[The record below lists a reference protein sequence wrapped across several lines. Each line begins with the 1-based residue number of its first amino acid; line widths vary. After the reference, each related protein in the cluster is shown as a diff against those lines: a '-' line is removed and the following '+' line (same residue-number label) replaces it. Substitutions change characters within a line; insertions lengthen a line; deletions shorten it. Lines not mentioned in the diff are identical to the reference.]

1 MSTSD
6 GSQDTPRDA
15 PPESHAEDNDE
26 RVKDANPARGARFLM
41 ISAALVLVVA
51 GLREIRPIALPF
63 LVAIFLSV
71 LSAPLLSWQLRHRV
85 PKALAIV
92 VTVLANIALLAGMI
106 LLVATSVG
114 QLSDALPDYRQRLE
128 VRAADGLDWLEE
140 RGIDTSQLAWLQDRG
155 IDGVS
160 GADGSHDAGD
170 DALPPEEDEF
180 GGFIGLDALFEVFT
194 NMLRGIASVLTMS
207 LLVVLM
213 MIFLLAEAGKLPAKL
228 EGALGWSREDL
239 DRMAKAQREVQQYL
253 VYKTLISA
261 FTGVLVAGWVSILGV
276 SFPLLWGLIAFLLN
290 YIPNLGSI
298 IAALPPMLLSIID
311 QGPGTALLVG
321 LGYLVVNLTLGS
333 FLEPHLMGR
342 RLGISTLVVFLSL
355 VFWGWMWGP
364 LGMLLSVPLTMIL
377 RIALE
382 NTEDFRWLAQMI
394 AARAPTARS
403 AAPAV
408 AITTPSGSE
417 APSHFPSAAPD
428 GAPHARLDT

>member
-1 MSTSD
+1 MSPPDGSRKHDEDGRSASDRSTSVRSES
-6 GSQDTPRDA
+6 GS
-15 PPESHAEDNDE
+15 S
-26 RVKDANPARGARFLM
+26 VPARGARFLM

-85 PKALAIV
+85 PKPIAIV
-92 VTVLANIALLAGMI
+92 LTVLANMGVLAGMV
-106 LLVATSVG
+106 LLVASSVG
-114 QLSDALPDYRQRLE
+114 QLSEALPDYRQRVE
-128 VRAADGLDWLEE
+128 IRAAETLDWLED

-155 IDGVS
+155 LDGVS
-160 GADGSHDAGD
+160 GADV
-170 DALPPEEDEF
+170 PPDSREEPGRNGTEELSA
-180 GGFIGLDALFEVFT
+180 GFIGVDALFQVFT
-194 NMLRGIASVLTMS
+194 NMLRGIATVLTML

-213 MIFLLAEAGKLPAKL
+213 MVFLLAEASKLPAKL
-228 EGALGWSREDL
+228 EGALGWSRTDL
-239 DRMAKAQREVQQYL
+239 DRMAKAQGEVQRYL

-261 FTGVLVAGWVSILGV
+261 LTGLLVGVWVSLLGV
-276 SFPLLWGLIAFLLN
+276 SFPVLWGLIAFLLN

-298 IAALPPMLLSIID
+298 IAALPPMLLALID

-321 LGYLVVNLTLGS
+321 LGYGLVNVTLGN
-333 FLEPHLMGR
+333 FVEPHLMGR

-355 VFWGWMWGP
+355 VFWGWLWGP

-394 AARAPTARS
+394 AARPPQTATAAATVTDTA
-403 AAPAV
+403 AAPQP
-408 AITTPSGSE
+408 TSDPHPSL
-417 APSHFPSAAPD
+417 PD
-428 GAPHARLDT
+428 GAPDA

>member
-1 MSTSD
+1 M
-6 GSQDTPRDA
+6 
-15 PPESHAEDNDE
+15 
-26 RVKDANPARGARFLM
+26 PARGARFLM
-41 ISAALVLVVA
+41 ISASLVIVVA

-71 LSAPLLSWQLRHRV
+71 LSAPLLAWQLRQRV
-85 PKALAIV
+85 PKAVAILL
-92 VTVLANIALLAGMI
+92 TVLANMSVLAGMI
-106 LLVATSVG
+106 LLVASSVG
-114 QLSDALPDYRQRLE
+114 ELSEALPDYRQRVE
-128 VRAADGLDWLEE
+128 VRAAESLNWLED

-155 IDGVS
+155 LDGVS
-160 GADGSHDAGD
+160 GADEPSATGEDVVTGTND
-170 DALPPEEDEF
+170 DEF
-180 GGFIGLDALFEVFT
+180 SGFIGLDALFELFT

-213 MIFLLAEAGKLPAKL
+213 MVFLLAEAGILPAKL

-239 DRMAKAQREVQQYL
+239 DRMANAQRQVQRYL

-261 FTGVLVAGWVSILGV
+261 LTGLLAAMWVWTLGI

-298 IAALPPMLLSIID
+298 IAALPPMLLALID

-321 LGYLVVNLTLGS
+321 LGYLLVNVTLGN

-394 AARAPTARS
+394 AARPPTAL
-403 AAPAV
+403 AAVGVVPA
-408 AITTPSGSE
+408 AGSPAQPSTSH
-417 APSHFPSAAPD
+417 PSSPD
-428 GAPHARLDT
+428 GAPDASPDT

>member
-1 MSTSD
+1 MSSPD
-6 GSQDTPRDA
+6 GSRDSQNSPSS
-15 PPESHAEDNDE
+15 PPASRRGPE
-26 RVKDANPARGARFLM
+26 PARGARFLM
-41 ISAALVLVVA
+41 ISAALVIVVA

-85 PKALAIV
+85 PKAIAIV
-92 VTVLANIALLAGMI
+92 LTVLANMAVLAGMI

-114 QLSDALPDYRQRLE
+114 QLSDSLPDYRQRLE
-128 VRAADGLDWLEE
+128 VRAADTLDWLEE

-155 IDGVS
+155 LDGVS
-160 GADGSHDAGD
+160 GADGPHDSGDEAGPPED
-170 DALPPEEDEF
+170 DAF
-180 GGFIGLDALFEVFT
+180 SGFIGLDALFEVFT

-213 MIFLLAEAGKLPAKL
+213 MVFLLAEAGKLPAKL

-239 DRMAKAQREVQQYL
+239 DRMAKAQREVQRYL

-261 FTGVLVAGWVSILGV
+261 LTGLLIATWIYILGV
-276 SFPLLWGLIAFLLN
+276 SFPVLWGLLAFLLN

-298 IAALPPMLLSIID
+298 IAALPPMLLTAID

-321 LGYLVVNLTLGS
+321 LGYLVVNLTLGN

-394 AARAPTARS
+394 AARPPS
-403 AAPAV
+403 APAPPI
-408 AITTPSGSE
+408 A
-417 APSHFPSAAPD
+417 AAPD
-428 GAPHARLDT
+428 GSSAGSSDLPIPSSTPDGASDA

>member
-1 MSTSD
+1 MSPPD
-6 GSQDTPRDA
+6 GSQDSQNDA
-15 PPESHAEDNDE
+15 IQDGRAERPEEPTSKKIPGARKSYGIE
-26 RVKDANPARGARFLM
+26 PARGARFLM
-41 ISAALVLVVA
+41 ISAALVIVIA
-51 GLREIRPIALPF
+51 GLKEIRPIALPF

-85 PKALAIV
+85 PKAVAIIA
-92 VTVLANIALLAGMI
+92 TVLANMALLAGMI

-114 QLSDALPDYRQRLE
+114 QLTDALPDYRQRLE
-128 VRAADGLDWLEE
+128 IRAADTLDWLEE
-140 RGIDTSQLAWLQDRG
+140 QGIDTSQLAWLQDRG
-155 IDGVS
+155 LDGVS
-160 GADGSHDAGD
+160 GADGPHDGGD
-170 DALPPEEDEF
+170 DAVPSEEDQF
-180 GGFIGLDALFEVFT
+180 AGFIGLDALFDVLT
-194 NMLRGIASVLTMS
+194 NMLRGAASVLTMS

-213 MIFLLAEAGKLPAKL
+213 MVFLLAEAGKLPAKL
-228 EGALGWSREDL
+228 EGALGWSRDDL
-239 DRMAKAQREVQQYL
+239 DRMAKAQREVQRYL

-298 IAALPPMLLSIID
+298 IAALPPMLLTLID

-321 LGYLVVNLTLGS
+321 LGYLLVNLVLGS

-394 AARAPTARS
+394 AARPPAARQP
-403 AAPAV
+403 AAALS
-408 AITTPSGSE
+408 ISHSHPST
-417 APSHFPSAAPD
+417 PD
-428 GAPHARLDT
+428 GAPDA

>member
-1 MSTSD
+1 MSPPD
-6 GSQDTPRDA
+6 GSHDSQNDTN
-15 PPESHAEDNDE
+15 AEGQ
-26 RVKDANPARGARFLM
+26 RGRKSSGVRPARGARFLM
-41 ISAALVLVVA
+41 ISASLVLVIA

-92 VTVLANIALLAGMI
+92 ATVLANMALLAGMI
-106 LLVATSVG
+106 VLVATSVG
-114 QLSDALPDYRQRLE
+114 QLTDALPDYRQRLE

-140 RGIDTSQLAWLQDRG
+140 QGIDTSQLAWLQDRG
-155 IDGVS
+155 LDGVS
-160 GADGSHDAGD
+160 GADGPRDSGD
-170 DALPPEEDEF
+170 EARPPADEEFD
-180 GGFIGLDALFEVFT
+180 GFIGIDALFEVLT

-213 MIFLLAEAGKLPAKL
+213 MVFLLAEAGKLPAKL

-239 DRMAKAQREVQQYL
+239 DRMAKAQREVQRYL

-261 FTGVLVAGWVSILGV
+261 FTGVLVAGWVSLLGV

-298 IAALPPMLLSIID
+298 IAALPPMLLTLID
-311 QGPGTALLVG
+311 QGPGAALLVG
-321 LGYLVVNLTLGS
+321 LGYLVVNLVLGS

-394 AARAPTARS
+394 AARPP
-403 AAPAV
+403 APATV
-408 AITTPSGSE
+408 DALSVPAAGTPDSQ
-417 APSHFPSAAPD
+417 ALSHSSKPD
-428 GAPHARLDT
+428 GALDA